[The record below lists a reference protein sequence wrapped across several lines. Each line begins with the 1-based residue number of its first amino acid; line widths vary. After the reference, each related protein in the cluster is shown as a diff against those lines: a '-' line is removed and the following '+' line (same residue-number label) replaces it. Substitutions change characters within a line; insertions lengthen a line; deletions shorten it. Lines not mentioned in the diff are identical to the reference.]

1 MTVKCLLRNFCYSHD
16 FLLLLFCTQCE
27 IIFLLS
33 IKRDP
38 TFLQNGVHRELLVF
52 NSIMNAE
59 VRRRYKETE
68 GKSNYKRRS
77 KMIQRK

>member
-16 FLLLLFCTQCE
+16 FFLLFCTQCE
-27 IIFLLS
+27 LKILLS

-38 TFLQNGVHRELLVF
+38 IFLQNGVYRKLLVF
-52 NSIMNAE
+52 NSTMNAE

-68 GKSNYKRRS
+68 GRSNYKRRS
-77 KMIQRK
+77 KMIQRR